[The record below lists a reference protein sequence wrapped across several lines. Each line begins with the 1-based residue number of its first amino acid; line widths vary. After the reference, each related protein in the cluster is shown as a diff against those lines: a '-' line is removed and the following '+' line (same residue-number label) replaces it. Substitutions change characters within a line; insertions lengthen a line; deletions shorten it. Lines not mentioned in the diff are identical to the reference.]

1 MNLLKAIMI
10 SLGTVSL
17 LLGVSGL
24 FIPGLPTTPFLLLTA
39 VLYVRSSDKLYQLL
53 ITNKLLGAYIL
64 HFRMNKG
71 MTKKS
76 KIFAIC
82 TMWLMITISSVFF
95 LTQFH
100 FKLLVLVIGVIG
112 TIIMGFIVPTVYNS
126 TNRNK

>member
-17 LLGVSGL
+17 ILGVSGL
-24 FIPGLPTTPFLLLTA
+24 FIPGLPTTPFLLLTT

-53 ITNKLLGAYIL
+53 ITNKLIGTYIL
-64 HFRMNKG
+64 NFRMNKG

-76 KIFAIC
+76 KILAIC
-82 TMWLMITISSVFF
+82 SMWFMISFSSLFVIKSFS
-95 LTQFH
+95 L
-100 FKLLVLVIGVIG
+100 KLLVFITGVIG

-126 TNRNK
+126 TSKNK